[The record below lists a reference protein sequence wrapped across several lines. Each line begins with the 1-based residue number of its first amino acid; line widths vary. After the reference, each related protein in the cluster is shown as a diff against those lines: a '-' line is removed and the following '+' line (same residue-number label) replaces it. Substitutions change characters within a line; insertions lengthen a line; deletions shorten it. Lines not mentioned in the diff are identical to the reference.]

1 MKYIVLLGDGMS
13 DYPISEL
20 NNKTP
25 LQAACKPNMD
35 LLAKKGEMGMVRTV
49 PEGMPPGSDVAN
61 LAVMGYDPK
70 KYYTGRSPLEA
81 ASMGIE
87 LEDTDVTFRTNLVT
101 LSEGDKY
108 ADRIMLDHSADE
120 ITTDEARILIN
131 DVRQRFGT
139 NEILFY
145 PGVSYRHCMLWK
157 NGPLS
162 FDLTPPHDILD
173 KCIAEYLPKG
183 EHSKIILDMMSE
195 SCHFLSQH
203 PVNQNRIRRGLK
215 PANSLWIWGEG
226 KKPAI
231 PSFFDLYG
239 LRGTV
244 VSAVDLV
251 KGIGI
256 CAGLDAVDV
265 EGATGNIHTNYEG
278 KTQAA
283 LDALKS
289 GHDFVFIH
297 VEAPDECGHR
307 YEIENKVRS
316 IELLDEKVLGN
327 LLRGLE
333 QFEDYRLL
341 ILPDH
346 PTPLALRT
354 HTSEPVPFIIYQKGN
369 EQATQTTSYDEEQAK
384 KSGIYI
390 DDGHTLM
397 DHFIKMDNNRST
409 PYRLSAIGKKVSP

>member
-1 MKYIVLLGDGMS
+1 MKYIVLLGDGMA
-13 DYPISEL
+13 DYPVPEL

-35 LLAKKGEMGMVRTV
+35 MLAKKGEMGMVRTV

-61 LAVMGYDPK
+61 LAVMGYDPE

-87 LEDTDVTFRTNLVT
+87 LQDTDVTFRANLVT
-101 LSEGDKY
+101 LSEGDTY
-108 ADRIMLDHSADE
+108 ADRVMLDHSADE
-120 ITTDEARILIN
+120 ITTDEARMLIN

-183 EHSKIILDMMSE
+183 EHSKIILDMMTE
-195 SCHFLSQH
+195 SCRFLSQH
-203 PVNQNRIRRGLK
+203 PVNLDRMRRGLK
-215 PANSLWIWGEG
+215 PANSLWIWGQG
-226 KKPAI
+226 KKPAV
-231 PSFFDLYG
+231 PSFFKLYG

-278 KTQAA
+278 KARAA

-289 GHDFVFIH
+289 GQDFVFIH
-297 VEAPDECGHR
+297 IEAPDECGHR
-307 YEIENKVRS
+307 HETENKVRS
-316 IELLDEKVLGN
+316 IELIDERVLGN
-327 LLRGLE
+327 LLKGLE

-354 HTSEPVPFIIYQKGN
+354 HTPEPVPFILYQKGS
-369 EQATQTTSYDEEQAK
+369 EKASRVTGYDEEQAE
-384 KSGIYI
+384 KSGICI
-390 DDGHTLM
+390 NEGHTLM
-397 DHFIKMDNNRST
+397 ERFIRMN
-409 PYRLSAIGKKVSP
+409 I